1 MRRIGG
7 DEAEAVD
14 TGGGYDHA
22 MGGGAK
28 GVSDSSDLTGNF
40 ETDGNGPCHTASL
53 MTRSYS
59 RESFRDSPSQAIG
72 A

>member
-40 ETDGNGPCHTASL
+40 ETDGNDAKSL
-53 MTRSYS
+53 RRVRGL
-59 RESFRDSPSQAIG
+59 RESLRLINA
-72 A
+72 AAHLVRV